1 MFYVGLLSA
10 LLRSKGADYVLRRF
24 IFYFFLFFFYSPFV
38 PRNYSTDF
46 RKIFRKCVFWCSLN
60 NPVVLNSF

>member
-1 MFYVGLLSA
+1 MEPIMFYVGLLSA

-24 IFYFFLFFFYSPFV
+24 IFFIFFIFFIHRSF

-46 RKIFRKCVFWCSLN
+46 RKIFREMCILV
-60 NPVVLNSF
+60 

>member
-24 IFYFFLFFFYSPFV
+24 IYIFFFYSPFV
-38 PRNYSTDF
+38 PETTRPIFVKFSGNVYSG
-46 RKIFRKCVFWCSLN
+46 
-60 NPVVLNSF
+60 VVE

>member
-24 IFYFFLFFFYSPFV
+24 IFYFIFFLFTVRSQKLLDRFS
-38 PRNYSTDF
+38 
-46 RKIFRKCVFWCSLN
+46 
-60 NPVVLNSF
+60 

>member
-24 IFYFFLFFFYSPFV
+24 IFFIFLFFFIHRSFPETTRPIFVKFSGNVYSG
-38 PRNYSTDF
+38 
-46 RKIFRKCVFWCSLN
+46 
-60 NPVVLNSF
+60 VV